1 MHVIPEPRVPV
12 SCFAPP
18 DPVELSLPP
27 LHGGIATSRCIPDVA
42 GRQGGCI
49 TRCQLA
55 RLGFTT
61 RVIDGWIAKRW
72 LLRIHHGVYAVG
84 HLPRTHEERW
94 WGCVLACG
102 DGAKAAARTSAA
114 AHMLMKPYS
123 RIHIVTPSK
132 RSRPGMANHTADTET
147 VWIDGLPCC
156 TVARTLLDL
165 AGCVPQYVL
174 EGACRKAQVRGV
186 LDMEALGR
194 LMLACPRARGVRR
207 LRAILDDPVLLAPT
221 RSKAERVAL
230 RALLDDDW
238 PWPKVGEKVFG
249 EEMDF
254 SWPELMWALEI
265 DGPSHLTQIQA
276 ARDAARDAKL
286 AARGWRVDRVLDT
299 EAASAPSVMR
309 RVVATP
315 PSWGNRDDSTPPD
328 ASRAARPPEAGGAR
342 RADEE
347 AA

>member
-1 MHVIPEPRVPV
+1 M
-12 SCFAPP
+12 
-18 DPVELSLPP
+18 P
-27 LHGGIATSRCIPDVA
+27 LH
-42 GRQGGCI
+42 
-49 TRCQLA
+49 L
-55 RLGFTT
+55 
-61 RVIDGWIAKRW
+61 
-72 LLRIHHGVYAVG
+72 GVYAVG

-102 DGAKAAARTSAA
+102 DGAKAAARTSAS
-114 AHMLMKPYS
+114 AHMLMKPYP
-123 RIHIVTPSK
+123 RIHVVTPSK
-132 RSRPGMANHTADTET
+132 RSRPGMANHRADTET

-186 LDMEALGR
+186 LDMEALAR
-194 LMLACPRARGVRR
+194 LMLEFPRAREVRR
-207 LRAILDDPVLLAPT
+207 LRAILGDPVLLAPT
-221 RSKAERVAL
+221 RSKPERIAL
-230 RALLDDDW
+230 RALLDDGW

-254 SWPELMWALEI
+254 SWPHLMRALEI

-286 AARGWRVDRVLDT
+286 AARGWRVDRVPDT
-299 EAASAPSVMR
+299 EAATAPAVMR
-309 RVVATP
+309 RVV
-315 PSWGNRDDSTPPD
+315 DSPAPHGQID
-328 ASRAARPPEAGGAR
+328 NSSGSHRSGGAR
-342 RADEE
+342 RVDEE